1 MKMHSLFSAVFS
13 NGEHMTG
20 TLGQIYAAQDISAC
34 RVTISPYITVAK
46 APAPIANDNGRTGY
60 ALFVPVLPFA
70 GKFQQITSTY
80 QRLTDAVA
88 ARNLL
93 DEIDVVEFFAKYLTR
108 KADA

>member
-13 NGEHMTG
+13 NGDRMTG
-20 TLGQIYAAQDISAC
+20 TLGQIYAAQDNNAC

-46 APAPIANDNGRTGY
+46 APAPIANGNGTRACY

-70 GKFQQITSTY
+70 GKFQQITGTY

-93 DEIDVVEFFAKYLTR
+93 DECDAVDFFAKYQRTF
-108 KADA
+108 